1 MKRSMVLLFAAVQL
15 LMGASMLV
23 AATSRVLPSGDA
35 EILRVRVGNKRS
47 TYHLATRERAVEYE
61 IKGPTAVR
69 ILSRCLA
76 PDEVVDEPILY
87 RLSVEVDG
95 VKVRELSEGAV
106 VATDATLATGQP
118 VGTLERSIVQVPPG
132 SHRLRIFPVEEGGG
146 VALRVLLGEGRSRR
160 ISWVSYA
167 PDTYEKAVRLHTRD
181 TETIYYRLTVD
192 HPVTFSI
199 NGPLKARVMTRLD
212 FGPENGYSQ
221 AYVIK
226 TLIDGQLILSS
237 VLKSRGSH
245 TSTYPELPEVTPGV
259 GRDVAF
265 EVPEGRHEVT
275 IALDG
280 TTARSAS
287 VRILIPEKAVTNE
300 T

>member
-1 MKRSMVLLFAAVQL
+1 MKRSVVLVLIAAQ
-15 LMGASMLV
+15 MITGATVL
-23 AATSRVLPSGDA
+23 AASSRVMPSGEA
-35 EILRVRVGNKRS
+35 EAVRIRVGNKRS
-47 TYHLATRERAVEYE
+47 TYHLATHARPVEYE
-61 IKGPTAVR
+61 VSGPTSIRV
-69 ILSRCLA
+69 LSRCIIL
-76 PDEVVDEPILY
+76 DEVADEPILY
-87 RLSVEVDG
+87 RLCLEIDGVEVR
-95 VKVRELSEGAV
+95 KLSEGAV
-106 VATDATLATGQP
+106 VATDATLASGGA
-118 VGTLERSIVQVPPG
+118 VGTLERTIVRIPPG
-132 SHRLRIFPVEEGGG
+132 SHRVRIFPVEEGRG
-146 VALRVLLGEGRSRR
+146 VALRVLLGEGRSKRV
-160 ISWVSYA
+160 SWVSYA
-167 PDTYEKAVRLHTRD
+167 PDSYEKAVRLHTRD
-181 TETIYYRLTVD
+181 TETIYYRLSVD

-226 TLIDGQLILSS
+226 TLIDGQLVMSS

-265 EVPEGRHEVT
+265 EVPAGRHEVT

-280 TTARSAS
+280 TTTRSAS
-287 VRILIPEKAVTNE
+287 VRILIPQKAVTNE